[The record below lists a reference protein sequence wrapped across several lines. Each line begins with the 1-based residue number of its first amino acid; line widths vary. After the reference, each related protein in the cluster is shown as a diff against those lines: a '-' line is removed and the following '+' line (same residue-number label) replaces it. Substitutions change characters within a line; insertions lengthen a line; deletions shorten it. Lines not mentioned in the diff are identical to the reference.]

1 MGLTALRETSR
12 MDWDKLRV
20 FHAVA
25 EAGSFTHAGEKLSL
39 SQSAVSRQIGT
50 LEGMLNVPLF
60 HRHARGL
67 ILTEQGEILF
77 RAAHEIFAKLA
88 MTEAM
93 IAEAR
98 EKPEGPL
105 KVTTTVAFGSVWLTP
120 RIREFLSLYPDVDVS
135 LILADNE
142 LDLSMREAD
151 VGIRLTKPRQPDLI
165 QRHALTMRYG
175 IYATP
180 EYLKEHGMPKTS
192 RNLDDHRIIVYGE
205 DARPPVANLNW
216 LLEVGAP
223 AGRPR
228 RAVLRVN
235 SVFGI
240 FRAVQSGLGIGALPE
255 YMSHESTNLVEILS
269 EIKGPTV
276 EMYFVYPEELKAS
289 KRVIVFR
296 DWLISKLRS
305 AKGAPGLMVAPA

>member
-1 MGLTALRETSR
+1 MPLTALRETSR

-25 EAGSFTHAGEKLSL
+25 EAGSFTRAGEKLSL
-39 SQSAVSRQIGT
+39 SQSAVSRQIGA
-50 LEGMLNVPLF
+50 LEGSLNVPLF

-67 ILTEQGEILF
+67 ILTEQGEILY

-120 RIREFLSLYPDVDVS
+120 RIREFLLLYPDVDVS

-165 QRHALTMRYG
+165 QRHIQTLRYG
-175 IYATP
+175 VYATP
-180 EYLKEHGMPKTS
+180 EYLKEHGMPKTT
-192 RNLDDHRIIVYGE
+192 RDLDNHRIIVYGE
-205 DARPPVANLNW
+205 DATPPVANLNW
-216 LLEVGAP
+216 LLEAGVQP
-223 AGRPR
+223 GRPR

-255 YMSHESTNLVEILS
+255 YMSHESTNLVEILP
-269 EIKGPTV
+269 EAKGPTA

-289 KRVIVFR
+289 KRVTVFR
-296 DWLISKLRS
+296 DWVLSRLQT
-305 AKGAPGLMVAPA
+305 AKSLPSLTAAAS